1 MICRL
6 IRTCALI
13 GLTLGWQAL
22 PAAGPKITTYAPIKN
37 FSLPSFNEN
46 GFRTMLIRGREAV
59 MLNANEAKLDDM
71 VLTLF
76 SGDADA
82 RVETVFVSP
91 SAHVLVEQR
100 VIFGEESVR
109 VVNDDFELLG
119 TDWRYDDPKRIILI
133 SKQARVV
140 FRTELK
146 DIIK

>member
-1 MICRL
+1 MNKRL
-6 IRTCALI
+6 LRCSIMI
-13 GLTLGWQAL
+13 GLVLGGQAL
-22 PAAGPKITTYAPIKN
+22 RAAGPKITTQTPIKN
-37 FSLPSFNEN
+37 FSLPSFNEK
-46 GFRTMLIRGREAV
+46 GFRTFLIRGREAV
-59 MLNANEAKLDDM
+59 MLSANEARLDDM

-76 SGDADA
+76 SGDSDA

-100 VIFGEESVR
+100 VVFGEDSVR

-119 TDWRYDDPKRIILI
+119 TDWRYDDTKGTILI
-133 SKQARVV
+133 SKQARIV